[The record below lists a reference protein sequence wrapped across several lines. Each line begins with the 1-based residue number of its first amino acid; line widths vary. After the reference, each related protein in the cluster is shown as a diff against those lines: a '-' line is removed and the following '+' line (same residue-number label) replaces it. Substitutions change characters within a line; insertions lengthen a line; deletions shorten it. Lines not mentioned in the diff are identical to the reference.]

1 MTRSPMG
8 NDAGP
13 KPLHQGWLM
22 KRPSG
27 QSFGRDRYRRV
38 TLWRDRVEW
47 SDGDS
52 DNKVRGAMRLSPV
65 SSVTYVAYA
74 PSDEG
79 ELVVSSGDRA
89 LVMYAPSPRCIPERE
104 RTAGVMRAWE
114 AAIGEAVQNLR
125 S

>member
-1 MTRSPMG
+1 MG
-8 NDAGP
+8 NEAGP
-13 KPLHQGWLM
+13 VPLHQGWLM
-22 KRPSG
+22 KRPSD

-47 SDGDS
+47 SDGES
-52 DNKVRGAMRLSPV
+52 DKVRGAMRLSAG
-65 SSVTYVAYA
+65 SSVTYVTYA

-79 ELVVSSGDRA
+79 ELIVCSDDRELVV
-89 LVMYAPSPRCIPERE
+89 YAPSPRCVPERE
-104 RTAGVMRAWE
+104 RTAGVLRAWE